1 MRLSASR
8 GCVRDGRQ
16 AYSLGFDRDKY
27 CFVGVLSTT
36 KALISMVACDLG
48 LLGGHRR
55 PTGLAARSSSS
66 GAGLPPRI
74 LPSASTPALRCE
86 GVGAL
91 VPPRDFVLL
100 FSHDFQDSLSLS
112 AIPPAPFQASFRFC
126 HLKPQ
131 ARLQL
136 SEPGW
141 PASFL
146 AQRWS
151 VENVDT
157 QGCTSSQSSLS
168 VPALSPKDFSSRFI
182 SSDPVCHFSPFIL
195 LCSKSQS
202 IPRFTDSPA
211 PPSST
216 PSLSLVPTLRG
227 AT

>member
-1 MRLSASR
+1 MRDR
-8 GCVRDGRQ
+8 RR
-16 AYSLGFDRDKY
+16 AYSFGFDRDKY

-36 KALISMVACDLG
+36 NALISMVACDLA
-48 LLGGHRR
+48 LLRGHRQ
-55 PTGLAARSSSS
+55 PTGLAARSSSL
-66 GAGLPPRI
+66 GLGLP
-74 LPSASTPALRCE
+74 LHVLLSASTQALRCE
-86 GVGAL
+86 CVGAL
-91 VPPRDFVLL
+91 VSHRDFVLV
-100 FSHDFQDSLSLS
+100 FSHDFQDSLSVS
-112 AIPPAPFQASFRFC
+112 AIPLAPFQASFRFC

-146 AQRWS
+146 PHRWS

-157 QGCTSSQSSLS
+157 QGCTSSQSRLS
-168 VPALSPKDFSSRFI
+168 VLALSPKDFSSRFT
-182 SSDPVCHFSPFIL
+182 SNDPVCHFSPFIL

-227 AT
+227 AN